1 MNKDVYEIKFGHL
14 MAICDHILNISI
26 RSRMSIDDMNDIV
39 IHLPLDKSKDFYI
52 DLPVKGNSGVN
63 ACMP

>member
-1 MNKDVYEIKFGHL
+1 MDKEVYEIKFGHL

-39 IHLPLDKSKDFYI
+39 VHLPLDKNKDFYI
-52 DLPVKGNSGVN
+52 DLPVSNSGMN